1 MRGSWG
7 WPAAQGKRGMFGAPK
22 HRRNWH
28 SQSDGAGERRSDC
41 GGRIEA
47 ALGTARSFWMTC
59 EVANDQPAPT
69 TGPRIQLSAPT
80 VVEYSAEETLAAAV
94 PYIFAAT
101 MPER

>member
-1 MRGSWG
+1 MEAGDGR
-7 WPAAQGKRGMFGAPK
+7 Q
-22 HRRNWH
+22 RRA
-28 SQSDGAGERRSDC
+28 SEGCLARRSTDAIGTVRVTAGERRSDC